1 MIQLHQESIIKVGGG
16 AAVLSVVLGVLAGIP
31 YLGLLF
37 WPFSC
42 LGYLFIP
49 IGAGLAYGYFA
60 PGKEDLS
67 QGLIGGALTGA
78 VAVAIFSFLSAIFS
92 ADILSITG
100 IIAAIF
106 STTLGAVFGAVFGA
120 IGGFI
125 WPQIQDY
132 VE

>member
-16 AAVLSVVLGVLAGIP
+16 AAILSLVLGGLANIPVLGW
-31 YLGLLF
+31 LF
-37 WPFSC
+37 VPFSC

-49 IGAGLAYGYFA
+49 IAAGLAYGYFA
-60 PGKEDLS
+60 PGKEDLF

-78 VAVAIFSFLSAIFS
+78 VSVAIFSFLFYIFS
-92 ADILSITG
+92 SG
-100 IIAAIF
+100 IMVTIGFTVFWAI
-106 STTLGAVFGAVFGA
+106 FGAVFGA

-125 WPQIQDY
+125 WPQIQDF

>member
-16 AAVLSVVLGVLAGIP
+16 AAVLSIVLGVLAGIP

-42 LGYLFIP
+42 LGGLFIP

-67 QGLIGGALTGA
+67 QGLVGGALTGA

-92 ADILSITG
+92 SG
-100 IIAAIF
+100 IMVTIGSTIFGAI
-106 STTLGAVFGAVFGA
+106 FGAVFGA

-125 WPQIQDY
+125 WPQIQDF